1 MRSPAYPPKWQPRSS
16 TMFDLLWQPCPDC
29 GASAPQ
35 NELDGHVC
43 DEGQRV
49 RYELF
54 KIRLEVDRFDRE
66 LTGWL
71 ATAEGRFAFFYADRE
86 RRLAA

>member
-1 MRSPAYPPKWQPRSS
+1 MYPRRWELRSS
-16 TMFDLLWQPCPDC
+16 TVFDLLWQPCPDC
-29 GASAPQ
+29 GASVPRE
-35 NELDGHVC
+35 ELDEHVC
-43 DEGQRV
+43 DEGQRI

-71 ATAEGRFAFFYADRE
+71 ATSEGRFAVFCAERE
-86 RRLAA
+86 RRPAA